1 MAEKLQEY
9 SLTWEV
15 TDEMTAKRIGSAGS
29 QILSTPNMVAL
40 MEAAALE
47 LAKSYLEEDR
57 RRSERRFTAA
67 IWRRRRW
74 E

>member
-29 QILSTPNMVAL
+29 QILSTAEYGGPDGGGSAG
-40 MEAAALE
+40 
-47 LAKSYLEEDR
+47 
-57 RRSERRFTAA
+57 TG
-67 IWRRRRW
+67 
-74 E
+74 

>member
-9 SLTWEV
+9 SLTWV
-15 TDEMTAKRIGSAGS
+15 
-29 QILSTPNMVAL
+29 LSTPNMVAL

-47 LAKSYLEEDR
+47 LAKSYLEEGQTTVGAEIQCGEGSHLRIMVNSKAMSDK
-57 RRSERRFTAA
+57 AA
-67 IWRRRRW
+67 SKA

>member
-47 LAKSYLEEDR
+47 LAKSYLEEGQT
-57 RRSERRFTAA
+57 RFTAA

>member
-47 LAKSYLEEDR
+47 LAKSYLKDR

>member
-15 TDEMTAKRIGSAGS
+15 TNEMTAKRIGSAGS

-47 LAKSYLEEDR
+47 LAKSYLEEGQTT
-57 RRSERRFTAA
+57 RRFTAA

>member
-47 LAKSYLEEDR
+47 LAKSYLDR

-67 IWRRRRW
+67 IWLRRRW